1 MFPSLGIFWILTK
14 SQYYVLSTYKF
25 VNFFSINATEKRGGN
40 VYSNLAP
47 KISKT
52 LGKCS
57 HSFSCPVASFSY
69 SNIHQ
74 YHISKH
80 ILYTP
85 SANLS
90 SVRVY
95 FSSPSVSN
103 SLKLWD
109 SWAVEP
115 SSFWRSWYESF
126 PSAPAGAFSNSFW
139 RSAKRTRIEKQLL

>member
-1 MFPSLGIFWILTK
+1 MFPTLGIFWILTQ

-25 VNFFSINATEKRGGN
+25 VNFFSINANKKRGGN

-52 LGKCS
+52 LEKCR
-57 HSFSCPVASFSY
+57 HSFSCPVVSFSY
-69 SNIHQ
+69 SSIHW
-74 YHISKH
+74 YHISKY
-80 ILYTP
+80 ISYTP

-90 SVRVY
+90 SCNEY

-103 SLKLWD
+103 FLKLCD

-115 SSFWRSWYESF
+115 SSFWRSSYDNF
-126 PSAPAGAFSNSFW
+126 PPVSSVAFSNKFW
-139 RSAKRTRIEKQLL
+139 RSAKRTRIEK